1 MKILLTGG
9 GTAGHVWPIVLV
21 GQSLIKN
28 RSVQLLYV
36 GSRQGIERMLLGRTD
51 IPSKFLVVGKRRT
64 YISMANFWDVFK
76 ILIGVFQAF
85 FIIIFFKPD
94 IIFAKGGYVTV
105 PIIFWQKI
113 FNIPLIIHESDAVI
127 GRANL
132 WASKKAKKICLGF
145 PIEEYHQNLPL
156 EKVIYTGTPV
166 SSDFFQTPISTGSRL
181 KILITGGSQG
191 ASKINSLISEILP
204 ALASQYDINHLS
216 GKLDYPKLS
225 EFKNQ
230 YYHLFDFTDQMSKFI
245 RDADLIISRAGASS
259 LAEISAAG
267 KVSIIIPLKTAAGE
281 HQEANARV
289 YQKRNAAVVVS
300 EKNLTANS
308 LKSIIDSLMED
319 ETMRKLLG
327 HHAHEFFQPKA
338 VENIVDVIFEV
349 SPK

>member
-9 GTAGHVWPIVLV
+9 GTAGHVWPIILI

-28 RSVQLLYV
+28 KRVKLLYV
-36 GSRQGIERMLLGRTD
+36 GSRQGIERKLFGQTT
-51 IPSKFLVVGKRRT
+51 IPCKFLVVGKRRAYT
-64 YISMANFWDVFK
+64 SIANFWDVFK
-76 ILIGVFQAF
+76 TLIGVFQAF

-105 PIIFWQKI
+105 PIIFCQKI
-113 FNIPLIIHESDAVI
+113 FNIPLVIHESDGVI

-145 PIEEYHQNLPL
+145 PIEEYNQDLPL
-156 EKVIYTGTPV
+156 NKVIYTGTPV
-166 SSDFFQTPISTGSRL
+166 NSDFFQTPIRTGSRL
-181 KILITGGSQG
+181 KILVTGGSQG

-204 ALASQYDINHLS
+204 ELASYYDINHLS

-230 YYHLFDFTDQMSKFI
+230 YYHVFDFTDQMPKFI

-267 KVSIIIPLKTAAGE
+267 KASIIIPLETAAGE

-308 LKSIIDSLMED
+308 LKSIIASLMED
-319 ETMRKLLG
+319 KSMRKLLG
-327 HHAHEFFQPKA
+327 HHAHEFFQPNA
-338 VENIVDVIFEV
+338 VENIVDVIFE
-349 SPK
+349 SNRK